1 VMRMNSGTS
10 QYVKSG
16 KLRGL
21 LLGVLLAPCLLEAA
35 DLKLQAA
42 GESRVARIY
51 EPAVSGEGPVPLV
64 LAFHG
69 YDDDRHHFS
78 RHVDLHKAWPEALVA
93 FPQGMRLPDRDG
105 TLRAKGWQ
113 TSKGMVGDRDLI
125 LVDRLLDELRSTYP
139 VDHRRIYAT
148 GMSNGGRFVFLLWA
162 ERPRLFAA
170 FAPVAI
176 AATES
181 ALRGIVEPRPVLYMI
196 GEQEP
201 KWRLRDA
208 GPTVETIS
216 RVNRSGSQREAWG
229 EYVRFAPAP
238 GGADF
243 VFNLHRAGHVW
254 PSGASEAIVRFFKQF
269 NLPGPG
275 PDEGAT
281 GD

>member
-1 VMRMNSGTS
+1 MI
-10 QYVKSG
+10 VKTPILLRV
-16 KLRGL
+16 KLISLALPML
-21 LLGVLLAPCLLEAA
+21 LPSLAAAA
-35 DLKLQAA
+35 DLKLQVS
-42 GESRVARIY
+42 GETRVVRIY
-51 EPAVSGEGPVPLV
+51 EPSAASETPVPLV

-78 RHVDLHKAWPEALVA
+78 RYVDLHKAWPEALLA

-113 TSKGMVGDRDLI
+113 TRKGMVGDRDL
-125 LVDRLLDELRSTYP
+125 LMVDRLLDELTSRYTI
-139 VDHRRIYAT
+139 DKRRVYAT

-162 ERPRLFAA
+162 ERAEMFAA

-196 GEQEP
+196 GKQEP
-201 KWRLRDA
+201 QWRLRDA

-216 RVNRSGSQREAWG
+216 RINRSGEQAQPWG
-229 EYVRFAPAP
+229 DYVSFDPLP

-254 PSGASEAIVRFFKQF
+254 PSGASDAIVRFFKQHQMPVSVTAQQ
-269 NLPGPG
+269 PG
-275 PDEGAT
+275 D
-281 GD
+281 D